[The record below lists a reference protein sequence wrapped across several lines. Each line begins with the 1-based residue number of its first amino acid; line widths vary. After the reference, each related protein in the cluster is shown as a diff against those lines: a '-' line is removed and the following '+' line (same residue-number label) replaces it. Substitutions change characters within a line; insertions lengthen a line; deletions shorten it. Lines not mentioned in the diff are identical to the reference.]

1 MEFKQIDQY
10 FQKLDQVP
18 TGNISTRIEILQ
30 SAQQELQKLQQ
41 TVTRLEND
49 FEQLQDRDSDAEM
62 METEPA
68 KLSEPIDVENLL
80 ESLEL
85 RVNQY
90 QTSENSLEQL
100 FQQFSDIKTELSRA
114 KLCIAQTEPSVVTVD
129 TEGMSQPSSLGL

>member
-18 TGNISTRIEILQ
+18 AGNISARIEILQ

-49 FEQLQDRDSDAEM
+49 FEQLQDRDSESEM

-100 FQQFSDIKTELSRA
+100 FQEFSDIKTELSRA

-129 TEGMSQPSSLGL
+129 TEGVSQPSSLGL

>member
-18 TGNISTRIEILQ
+18 TGNISARIEILQ

-49 FEQLQDRDSDAEM
+49 FEQLQDRDSESEM

-80 ESLEL
+80 ESLE
-85 RVNQY
+85 
-90 QTSENSLEQL
+90 QL
-100 FQQFSDIKTELSRA
+100 FQEFSDIKTELSRA

-129 TEGMSQPSSLGL
+129 TEGVSQPSSLGL